1 MARTARGDGA
11 LDPECGDAGLRHAGH
26 PPESRRSDAIV
37 TSFNHRLFGARPTA
51 LAAGVV
57 LVALSACNQKQQAAA
72 PVPGPIPEVNIVTVR
87 EQPIPYVR
95 DLPGRV
101 APLRIAEVRSRVS
114 GLVVKRTFEQ
124 GSLVKEG
131 DLLYKID
138 PAPFAVE
145 LQSAEAALARTE
157 AAQVLASQQADRLE
171 QLLSRQTAS
180 QAQYDGAYA
189 ALKQAE
195 AEVAGAKAARDR
207 AKLNLNWTD
216 VRAPISGRIGRAL
229 LTEGTLVEQGG
240 TANLA
245 TIQQLDPIYVD
256 ITQSVG
262 ELNKLRRDLASGE
275 LSRLSADTAN
285 VHIIMD
291 DGTLYGSAGKLLFSD
306 VTADPS
312 TGQVTLRV
320 LFPNPHDELFP
331 GMYVRARIKQGID
344 TDALAVP
351 QQAIQRTND
360 GKAEVWVV
368 RDDSKVM
375 LQPVEVGPVVD
386 NQWVIR
392 SGLKA
397 GDRVVV
403 EGVQKITVGQQ
414 VKTVELKIATADAE
428 PKPRDTEVPE
438 REAAEAPG
446 TPKPASST
454 SASPNSDSPSSA
466 SPKPVSQVR

>member
-1 MARTARGDGA
+1 M
-11 LDPECGDAGLRHAGH
+11 
-26 PPESRRSDAIV
+26 
-37 TSFNHRLFGARPTA
+37 
-51 LAAGVV
+51 
-57 LVALSACNQKQQAAA
+57 VALSGCDQKQQAAA
-72 PVPGPIPEVNIVTVR
+72 PVPGPAPEVSIVTVR

-131 DLLYKID
+131 DVLYKID
-138 PAPFAVE
+138 PAPFVVE
-145 LQSAEAALARTE
+145 LQSAEAVLARTE
-157 AAQVLASQQADRLE
+157 AAQVLAGQQADRLE

-180 QAQYDGAYA
+180 QAQYDAAYA
-189 ALKQAE
+189 SQKQAQ
-195 AEVAGAKAARDR
+195 AEVAGAKASRDKAR
-207 AKLNLNWTD
+207 LNLGYTD

-229 LTEGTLVEQGG
+229 LTEGTLVEQGA
-240 TANLA
+240 TSNLA

-275 LSRLSADTAN
+275 LSRLSGDTAN
-285 VHIIMD
+285 VHLIMD
-291 DGTLYGSAGKLLFSD
+291 DGSLYGSAGKLLFSD

-344 TDALAVP
+344 FDAIAVP
-351 QQAIQRTND
+351 QQSIQRTND

-368 RDDSKVM
+368 REDEKVM

-392 SGLKA
+392 EGLKA

-403 EGVQKITVGQQ
+403 EGVQKITAGQQ
-414 VKTVELKIATADAE
+414 VKAVELHPAGHETGT
-428 PKPRDTEVPE
+428 KPRDTDG
-438 REAAEAPG
+438 AEA
-446 TPKPASST
+446 TPAT
-454 SASPNSDSPSSA
+454 QNAA
-466 SPKPVSQVR
+466 QVR

>member
-1 MARTARGDGA
+1 M
-11 LDPECGDAGLRHAGH
+11 
-26 PPESRRSDAIV
+26 
-37 TSFNHRLFGARPTA
+37 FWARPA
-51 LAAGVV
+51 SVAVGIV
-57 LVALSACNQKQQAAA
+57 LVTLSACNQKQQAAA
-72 PVPGPIPEVNIVTVR
+72 PVPAPPPEVSIVTVR

-101 APLRIAEVRSRVS
+101 APMRIAEVRSRVS
-114 GLVVKRTFEQ
+114 GLVIKRTFEQ

-131 DLLYKID
+131 DVLYKID
-138 PAPFAVE
+138 PAPFQVE
-145 LQSAEAALARTE
+145 LQSAEAVLARTE
-157 AAQVLASQQADRLE
+157 AAQVLAGQQADRLE

-180 QAQYDGAYA
+180 QAQYDSAYA
-189 ALKQAE
+189 GLKQAQ

-207 AKLNLNWTD
+207 AKLNLNYTD

-229 LTEGTLVEQGG
+229 LTEGTLVDQGA
-240 TANLA
+240 TSNLA

-275 LSRLSADTAN
+275 LSRLSGDTAN
-285 VHIIMD
+285 VHLIMD
-291 DGTLYGSAGKLLFSD
+291 DGSLYGSAGRLLFSD

-320 LFPNPHDELFP
+320 QFPNPHDELFP

-368 RDDSKVM
+368 RDDNKVM

-386 NQWVIR
+386 NQWIVR
-392 SGLKA
+392 EGLKA

-403 EGVQKITVGQQ
+403 EGVQKISAGQQ
-414 VKTVELKIATADAE
+414 VKTTELHPTSEDKG
-428 PKPRDTEVPE
+428 PKPHDTDVVEK
-438 REAAEAPG
+438 AAPQ
-446 TPKPASST
+446 
-454 SASPNSDSPSSA
+454 SAA
-466 SPKPVSQVR
+466 QVR

>member
-1 MARTARGDGA
+1 
-11 LDPECGDAGLRHAGH
+11 LR
-26 PPESRRSDAIV
+26 DV
-37 TSFNHRLFGARPTA
+37 
-51 LAAGVV
+51 
-57 LVALSACNQKQQAAA
+57 
-72 PVPGPIPEVNIVTVR
+72 
-87 EQPIPYVR
+87 
-95 DLPGRV
+95 
-101 APLRIAEVRSRVS
+101 
-114 GLVVKRTFEQ
+114 
-124 GSLVKEG
+124 
-131 DLLYKID
+131 LYKID
-138 PAPFAVE
+138 PAPFEVE

-157 AAQVLASQQADRLE
+157 AAQVLAGQQADRLE

-180 QAQYDGAYA
+180 QAQYDAAYA
-189 ALKQAE
+189 GLKQAQ
-195 AEVAGAKAARDR
+195 AEVAGAKATRDR
-207 AKLNLNWTD
+207 AKLNLGYTD

-285 VHIIMD
+285 VHLIMD

-403 EGVQKITVGQQ
+403 EGVQKITAGQQ
-414 VKTVELKIATADAE
+414 VKTVELKVATADSG
-428 PKPRDTEVPE
+428 PKPRDTDVPE
-438 REAAEAPG
+438 PETTKSTGA
-446 TPKPASST
+446 PKPGAPNAALPKA
-454 SASPNSDSPSSA
+454 ASPDAA

>member
-1 MARTARGDGA
+1 MN
-11 LDPECGDAGLRHAGH
+11 
-26 PPESRRSDAIV
+26 V
-37 TSFNHRLFGARPTA
+37 TSSPQSRPWA
-51 LAAGVV
+51 WPASVLAGFVM
-57 LVALSACNQKQQAAA
+57 VALSGCNQKQQASA
-72 PVPGPIPEVNIVTVR
+72 PVPLPAPEVSIVTVR

-131 DLLYKID
+131 DVLYKID
-138 PAPFAVE
+138 PAPFEVE
-145 LQSAEAALARTE
+145 LQSAEAVLARTE
-157 AAQVLASQQADRLE
+157 AAQVLAGQQADRLE
-171 QLLSRQTAS
+171 QLLTRQTAS
-180 QAQYDGAYA
+180 QAQYDAAYA
-189 ALKQAE
+189 GLKQAQ

-207 AKLNLNWTD
+207 AKLNLGYTD

-229 LTEGTLVEQGG
+229 LTEGTLVEQGA
-240 TANLA
+240 TSNLA

-285 VHIIMD
+285 VHLIMD
-291 DGTLYGSAGKLLFSD
+291 DGALYGSAGKLLFSD

-344 TDALAVP
+344 ADAIAVP

-368 RDDSKVM
+368 RQGETVM

-392 SGLKA
+392 EGLKA

-403 EGVQKITVGQQ
+403 EGVQKITAGQQ
-414 VKTVELKIATADAE
+414 VKAIELH
-428 PKPRDTEVPE
+428 PVHPE
-438 REAAEAPG
+438 G
-446 TPKPASST
+446 G
-454 SASPNSDSPSSA
+454 
-466 SPKPVSQVR
+466 PKPVDTDSTEAVPPAGPASQTAAQVR

>member
-1 MARTARGDGA
+1 M
-11 LDPECGDAGLRHAGH
+11 
-26 PPESRRSDAIV
+26 

-180 QAQYDGAYA
+180 QAQYDSAYA

>member
-1 MARTARGDGA
+1 M
-11 LDPECGDAGLRHAGH
+11 
-26 PPESRRSDAIV
+26 

-72 PVPGPIPEVNIVTVR
+72 PVPGPIPEVNIVTVH

-131 DLLYKID
+131 DVLYKID
-138 PAPFAVE
+138 PAPFEVE

-157 AAQVLASQQADRLE
+157 AAQVLAGQQADRLE

-180 QAQYDGAYA
+180 QAQYDAAYA
-189 ALKQAE
+189 GLKQAQ
-195 AEVAGAKAARDR
+195 AEVAGAKATRDR
-207 AKLNLNWTD
+207 AKLNLGYTD

-285 VHIIMD
+285 VHLIMD

-403 EGVQKITVGQQ
+403 EGVQKITAGQQ
-414 VKTVELKIATADAE
+414 VKTVELKVATADSG
-428 PKPRDTEVPE
+428 PKPRDTDVPE
-438 REAAEAPG
+438 PETTKSTGA
-446 TPKPASST
+446 PKPGAPNA
-454 SASPNSDSPSSA
+454 ASPKAASPDAA

>member
-1 MARTARGDGA
+1 M
-11 LDPECGDAGLRHAGH
+11 
-26 PPESRRSDAIV
+26 
-37 TSFNHRLFGARPTA
+37 TSLTHRLFRARPA
-51 LAAGVV
+51 SLAAGFV

-72 PVPGPIPEVNIVTVR
+72 PVPGPLTEVSVVTVR

-114 GLVVKRTFEQ
+114 GLVTKRTFEQ

-131 DLLYKID
+131 DVLYKID
-138 PAPFAVE
+138 PAPFEVE

-157 AAQVLASQQADRLE
+157 AAQVLAGQQADRLE

-180 QAQYDGAYA
+180 QAQYDSAYA
-189 ALKQAE
+189 GLKQAQ
-195 AEVAGAKAARDR
+195 AEVAGAKATRDR
-207 AKLNLNWTD
+207 AKLNLGYTD

-229 LTEGTLVEQGG
+229 LTEGTLVDQGG
-240 TANLA
+240 TSNLA

-285 VHIIMD
+285 VHLIMD
-291 DGTLYGSAGKLLFSD
+291 DGALYGSAGKLLFSD

-344 TDALAVP
+344 ADAIAVP

-360 GKAEVWVV
+360 GKAEVWIVGK
-368 RDDSKVM
+368 DDKVM

-386 NQWVIR
+386 SNWIIR
-392 SGLKA
+392 DGLKT

-403 EGVQKITVGQQ
+403 EGVQKISVGSA
-414 VKTVELKIATADAE
+414 VKTVELKVASAHAE
-428 PKPRDTEVPE
+428 LKPIDTDLDD
-438 REAAEAPG
+438 RAPS
-446 TPKPASST
+446 PQPAS
-454 SASPNSDSPSSA
+454 A
-466 SPKPVSQVR
+466 QVR

>member
-1 MARTARGDGA
+1 LNAVVPSDDTDCA
-11 LDPECGDAGLRHAGH
+11 PTEF
-26 PPESRRSDAIV
+26 RRSETIV
-37 TSFNHRLFGARPTA
+37 TSPSTRMLRARTTA
-51 LAAGVV
+51 VAAGIV
-57 LVALSACNQKQQAAA
+57 LVTLSACNQKQQAAA
-72 PVPGPIPEVNIVTVR
+72 PVPAPPPEVSIVTVR

-101 APLRIAEVRSRVS
+101 APMRIAEVRSRVS

-131 DLLYKID
+131 DVLYKID
-138 PAPFAVE
+138 PAPFEVE
-145 LQSAEAALARTE
+145 LQSTEAVLARTE
-157 AAQVLASQQADRLE
+157 AALVLARQQADRLE

-180 QAQYDGAYA
+180 QAQYDSAYA
-189 ALKQAE
+189 GLKQAE

-207 AKLNLNWTD
+207 ARLNLHYTD

-229 LTEGTLVEQGG
+229 LTEGTLVDQGA
-240 TANLA
+240 TSNLA

-285 VHIIMD
+285 VHLIMD
-291 DGTLYGSAGKLLFSD
+291 DGSLYGSAGRLLFSD

-320 LFPNPHDELFP
+320 QFPNPHDELFP

-351 QQAIQRTND
+351 QQAIQRTSD
-360 GKAEVWVV
+360 GKPEVWVV
-368 RDDSKVM
+368 RDDDKVM
-375 LQPVEVGPVVD
+375 LQPIEVGPVVD
-386 NQWVIR
+386 SQWVVR
-392 SGLKA
+392 EGLKV

-403 EGVQKITVGQQ
+403 EGVQKISAGQQ
-414 VKTVELKIATADAE
+414 VKTVDLHPVTDDGK
-428 PKPRDTEVPE
+428 PKPRDTDLPE
-438 REAAEAPG
+438 E
-446 TPKPASST
+446 KPAPQ
-454 SASPNSDSPSSA
+454 SAA
-466 SPKPVSQVR
+466 QVR